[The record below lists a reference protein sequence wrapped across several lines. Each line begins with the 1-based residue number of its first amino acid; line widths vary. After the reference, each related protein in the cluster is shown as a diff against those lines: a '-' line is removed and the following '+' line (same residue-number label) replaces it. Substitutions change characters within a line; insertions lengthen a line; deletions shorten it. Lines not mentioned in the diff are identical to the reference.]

1 MDKIHYESTQE
12 MQTEN
17 IAKRMIDLI
26 TSFLLLLCLSPFLLL
41 FSILLLL
48 FSGKPIFFK
57 QVRTGIY
64 NKPFIIWK
72 FRTMELNS
80 DQSDTHKYV
89 WHDGVPNDFVFKTPT
104 HQKITTIGKF
114 YRKLSID
121 ELPQLMNVL
130 KGDMSLV
137 GPRPEIPEITHL
149 YNRYQATRLQLK
161 PGITGYAQVNGR
173 SINSHGQKIDYD
185 LFYIHNRT
193 FALDV
198 KIILKTIKL
207 VIQGKGA
214 W

>member
-1 MDKIHYESTQE
+1 MDKIHYESTQQ

-17 IAKRMIDLI
+17 IAKRMVDIMA
-26 TSFLLLLCLSPFLLL
+26 SFLLLLCLSPFLLL

-57 QVRTGIY
+57 QVRTGIH

-72 FRTMELNS
+72 FRTMELNA
-80 DQSDTHKYV
+80 DQSDTHNYV

-104 HQKITTIGKF
+104 HQKITTIGKI

-149 YNRYQATRLQLK
+149 YNRYQAMRLQLK

-193 FALDV
+193 FALDI